1 MMHDDHAAGRRRVTR
16 GTTGQ
21 PRRATSHSHPEHLF
35 AYRRLR
41 AVRAAKRRAAKRP
54 SGRAAERRSGVTNV
68 IEYCCAWALPVPHR
82 EPHYRQVTTTDN
94 RPEIALCGVTKSF
107 GSVHAVRGVDIGID
121 RGETVALLGPN
132 GAGKST
138 TIDMLLG
145 LTRPDSG
152 TVSVFGR
159 PPADAVAAGA
169 IGAML
174 QTGSLIREIS
184 VRELVAMVASLYPRP
199 LPVDEVLHLAG
210 LQDVAARH
218 THKLSGGQTQ
228 RVRFAMAL
236 VADAELLVLDEPTVA
251 LDVQGRHEF
260 WTAIRGVAAQQKTV
274 LFATHYLEEADA
286 YADRIILMADG
297 RVVADGPATEIKSKV
312 GVRTIRAT
320 LEDVPVDALRV
331 LPGVVGADRRGEAI
345 TLSCTDCDST
355 LRALLNR
362 YPAARDIEVRGAG
375 LEEAFLELTA
385 TAEPRPGPG
394 PESSAGRETTSD
406 RAAIHLEARR

>member
-1 MMHDDHAAGRRRVTR
+1 
-16 GTTGQ
+16 
-21 PRRATSHSHPEHLF
+21 
-35 AYRRLR
+35 
-41 AVRAAKRRAAKRP
+41 
-54 SGRAAERRSGVTNV
+54 
-68 IEYCCAWALPVPHR
+68 
-82 EPHYRQVTTTDN
+82 
-94 RPEIALCGVTKSF
+94 VTKSF
-107 GSVHAVRGVDIGID
+107 GPVHAVKGVDIRID

-132 GAGKST
+132 GAGKTT
-138 TIDMLLG
+138 TIDILLG

-159 PPADAVAAGA
+159 PPADAVQAGA

-184 VRELVAMVASLYPRP
+184 VRELVAMVASLYPHP
-199 LPVDEVLHLAG
+199 LKVDEVLRLSGLSEVAG
-210 LQDVAARH
+210 RQ

-228 RVRFAMAL
+228 RVRFALAL

-260 WTAIRGVAAQQKTV
+260 WTTMRAVAAGGKTV

-286 YADRIILMADG
+286 FADRIILMADG

-320 LEDVPVDALRV
+320 LEEVPLEALRV
-331 LPGVVGADRRGEAI
+331 LPGVVGVERRGEAV
-345 TLSCTDCDST
+345 TLSCTDGDST
-355 LRALLNR
+355 LRALLKR

-385 TAEPRPGPG
+385 EPL
-394 PESSAGRETTSD
+394 SD
-406 RAAIHLEARR
+406 RAAIPLEARQ